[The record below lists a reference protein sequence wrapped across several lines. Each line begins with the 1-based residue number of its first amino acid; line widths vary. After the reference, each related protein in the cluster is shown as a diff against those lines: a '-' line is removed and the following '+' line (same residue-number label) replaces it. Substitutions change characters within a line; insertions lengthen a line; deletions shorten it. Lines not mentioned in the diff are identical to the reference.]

1 MPTGVE
7 TGAAVIATI
16 SFPFQMFAG
25 CVHGFKLFTSANHIG
40 KDAALLVHLLK
51 LDEYRL
57 ILWAKKSGL
66 LADDLDMRLNVEIIT
81 TALRDLKSLFEDT
94 TKLRSRYGLDIKEV
108 GSSQQ
113 QAKSQHDGIDPRTIS
128 LFEHEAILQKEN
140 EILTR
145 ANMVKKGN
153 HMMKRLWWAAVDMKG
168 LESMVERV
176 NSIISRLDN
185 VLQDVEREDSL
196 QLFKQLQLS
205 IINVTEKVNGISL
218 VQDVIKNSVVKDET
232 LDTVAAMKAL
242 KINLAEVTQGS
253 RRKYNA
259 HTEES
264 SSEMSRQSTAPLQ
277 ASALED
283 LQPLANNTVS
293 STGTYDK
300 RPVYIERKEYSASDV
315 DGTKGAVLARR
326 IQNLVLLLQ
335 LPKPGTFRSL
345 RCIGSIRD
353 VRKPSQLFIF
363 ECPTGQAP
371 NTLLSYLP
379 TSFIP
384 SVDERWCL
392 GETLA
397 TTLLHLHA
405 SGWLHKGLRS
415 ENVLF
420 FPRTTQSPRSL
431 EEPYLMGYEYARR
444 DEPGEISDKPS
455 DEPAHAI
462 YRHPSAQGPISES
475 FVKAYDIYALG
486 LVLIEI
492 AYWKPLAKIIEKT
505 VGGKTI
511 SPSLLKTVRASLLD
525 DTPTGFLQNV
535 RFRMGCRFA
544 LVISACIGGTFEHL
558 STPAAEY
565 LGEYFERVVRP
576 LRRQNSKV

>member
-7 TGAAVIATI
+7 SGAAVIATI

-66 LADDLDMRLNVEIIT
+66 LADDLDVRLNVEVIIT
-81 TALRDLKSLFEDT
+81 ALSDLKSLFEDT

-113 QAKSQHDGIDPRTIS
+113 LTKMQNDGFDPRTVS
-128 LFEHEAILQKEN
+128 LFEHEAILHKET
-140 EILTR
+140 EVLAR
-145 ANMVKKGN
+145 ANMLKKSN
-153 HMMKRLWWAAVDMKG
+153 HMMKKLWWAAVDMKG

-196 QLFKQLQLS
+196 QQFKQLQLS
-205 IINVTEKVNGISL
+205 IINITEKVNGISL

-242 KINLAEVTQGS
+242 KINLADIAQRS
-253 RRKYNA
+253 RTDNDA
-259 HTEES
+259 HMEALS
-264 SSEMSRQSTAPLQ
+264 SGMFQQSTAPLQ
-277 ASALED
+277 ASALER
-283 LQPLANNTVS
+283 LEPLASDTVS
-293 STGTYDK
+293 AIGTYDK
-300 RPVYIERKEYSASDV
+300 RPVYVERKEYSASDV
-315 DGTKGAVLARR
+315 DGTKGAVLASRV
-326 IQNLVLLLQ
+326 QSLVLLLQ

-363 ECPTGQAP
+363 ESPTGHAP
-371 NTLLSYLP
+371 SSLLSYLP

-384 SVDERWCL
+384 SVEERWCL

-420 FPRTTQSPRSL
+420 FPRTAPSPRSL
-431 EEPYLMGYEYARR
+431 KEPYLMGYEYARR

-455 DEPAHAI
+455 DEPSRAI
-462 YRHPSAQGPISES
+462 YRHPNAQGHISES
-475 FVKAYDIYALG
+475 FIKAYDIYALG
-486 LVLIEI
+486 LVLMEI
-492 AYWKPLAKIIEKT
+492 AYWKPLAKIFEKS
-505 VGGKTI
+505 VGGKKI
-511 SPSLLKTVRASLLD
+511 SSSLLKTVRASVLD

-535 RFRMGCRFA
+535 RFRMGSRFA
-544 LVISACIGGTFEHL
+544 SVISECIGGTFENT
-558 STPAAEY
+558 SMPAAVF
-565 LGEYFERVVRP
+565 LQEYFERVVRP
-576 LRRQNSKV
+576 LRR

>member
-1 MPTGVE
+1 MSTGVAS
-7 TGAAVIATI
+7 GASVIATI

-25 CVHGFKLFTSANHIG
+25 CVNGFKLFTSANHIG

-57 ILWAKKSGL
+57 ILWAKKCGL
-66 LADDLDMRLNVEIIT
+66 LADDLDVRLNVEIIN
-81 TALRDLKSLFEDT
+81 TALSDLKSLFEDT
-94 TKLRSRYGLDIKEV
+94 AKLRSRYGLDIKDV

-113 QAKSQHDGIDPRTIS
+113 QTKLQHDGIDPRTVS
-128 LFEHEAILQKEN
+128 LFEHEAILQKED
-140 EILTR
+140 EILAR
-145 ANMVKKGN
+145 ADMLKKSN
-153 HMMKRLWWAAVDMKG
+153 HMMKKLWWAAVDMKG

-176 NSIISRLDN
+176 NSIITRLDN

-196 QLFKQLQLS
+196 QQFKQLQLS
-205 IINVTEKVNGISL
+205 LVNVTEKINGISL

-242 KINLAEVTQGS
+242 KINLADVTQGS
-253 RRKYNA
+253 RRDENA
-259 HTEES
+259 HTEGLS
-264 SSEMSRQSTAPLQ
+264 SGMLQQSTAPLQ
-277 ASALED
+277 SSALEE
-283 LQPLANNTVS
+283 LKPLANNTVS
-293 STGTYDK
+293 ATGTYDK
-300 RPVYIERKEYSASDV
+300 RPVYVERKEYSASDV
-315 DGTKGAVLARR
+315 DGTKGAVLASRV
-326 IQNLVLLLQ
+326 QSLVLLLQ
-335 LPKPGTFRSL
+335 LPNPGTFRSL

-353 VRKPSQLFIF
+353 VRKPAQLFIF
-363 ECPTGQAP
+363 ECPTGHAP
-371 NTLLSYLP
+371 NSLLSYLP

-384 SVDERWCL
+384 SVEERWCL

-420 FPRTTQSPRSL
+420 FPPTASSPRSL

-455 DEPAHAI
+455 NEPAHAI
-462 YRHPSAQGPISES
+462 YRHPNAQGPISDS
-475 FVKAYDIYALG
+475 FIKAYDIYALG

-492 AYWKPLAKIIEKT
+492 AFWKPLAKIIEKT
-505 VGGKTI
+505 VSGKKI
-511 SPSLLKTVRASLLD
+511 SSSLLKTVRASLLD

-535 RFRMGCRFA
+535 RFRMGSRFA
-544 LVISACIGGTFEHL
+544 TVISVCIGGTFENV
-558 STPAAEY
+558 SMPAADF
-565 LGEYFERVVRP
+565 LQEYFERVLFIVKKAAP
-576 LRRQNSKV
+576 EP